1 MTSNRF
7 QRQYPRLDA
16 PEGVR
21 VLDEK
26 GQPIGWL
33 EKVSGGGMQIRL
45 TPGLEQPEFK
55 RGARMTVTIL
65 EPNGAREKFL
75 IEIRYRESDTI
86 GVRFAGPGGQ

>member
-1 MTSNRF
+1 MTTSNLP

-45 TPGLEQPEFK
+45 TPGLENPELK
-55 RGARMTVTIL
+55 SGARMTVTVL
-65 EPNGAREKFL
+65 EPNGTREKFL
-75 IEIRYRESDTI
+75 IEVRYREADTI
-86 GVRFAGPGGQ
+86 GVRFAASGR